1 MRTLRNSL
9 VVSLLIAVGLVLLA
23 LPTLRPPQVMA
34 DAYSSHRFPAFG
46 YILDNPILTIA
57 GATTTTNP
65 TSTTG
70 ATTAHVT
77 WVFGTVSGTY
87 TSCTVQAKTSFDG
100 VNWLN
105 LGSAASV
112 TVATNAVN
120 AWDIYQQAP
129 VTTGVTTTTVSN
141 SAAAGFG
148 QWSEYTFACSAYG
161 SSAPVTIT
169 AIYK

>member
-9 VVSLLIAVGLVLLA
+9 LISLSMAMGAALLA
-23 LPTLRPPQVMA
+23 LPTLRLPQVMA

-46 YILDNPILTIA
+46 YILDNPVLSITGSGIS
-57 GATTTTNP
+57 TSP
-65 TSTTG
+65 TSVAG

-87 TSCTVQAKTSFDG
+87 SGCTVQAKTSYDG
-100 VNWLN
+100 VNFLN
-105 LGSAASV
+105 LGSAASLAV
-112 TVATNAVN
+112 TSNALN

-129 VTTGVTTTTVSN
+129 VTTGVTTTTVSG
-141 SAAAGFG
+141 SAAPGFG
-148 QWSEYTFACSAYG
+148 QYVEYTFACSSYG

>member
-1 MRTLRNSL
+1 MRNLRNSFAFAFC
-9 VVSLLIAVGLVLLA
+9 IAVLLVLLA
-23 LPTLRPPQVMA
+23 LPNWRPPQVMA
-34 DAYSSHRFPAFG
+34 DSYSSHRFPAFS
-46 YILDNPILTIA
+46 YILDNPLLAIA
-57 GATTTTNP
+57 GGSTATNP

-87 TSCTVQAKTSFDG
+87 SSCTVQAKTSFDG
-100 VNWLN
+100 VNFLN
-105 LGSAASV
+105 LGSAASI
-112 TVATNAVN
+112 TAASNAVN

-141 SAAAGFG
+141 STAAGFG
-148 QWSEYTFACSAYG
+148 QWSEYAFACSAYG
-161 SSAPVTIT
+161 TSAAVAIT